1 MIMSK
6 DSDNVEIAIAIVE
19 HSAGAV
25 VSVRAHPGS
34 RREGI
39 FGIHAGALKIGVNA
53 APENGKA
60 NAAIARVLAEA
71 IGCKPSA
78 VELISGSTSRD
89 KKFLVQGWTKF
100 DLDAKLT
107 FAACAAKSPVK

>member
-1 MIMSK
+1 MSECLNK
-6 DSDNVEIAIAIVE
+6 SELAIDIVE

-39 FGIHAGALKIGVNA
+39 LGVHAGALKIGVNA
-53 APENGKA
+53 APEHGKA

-71 IGCKPSA
+71 LGCKPSA

-89 KKFLVQGWTKF
+89 KKFLVQGWTNG
-100 DLDAKLT
+100 DLNAKLA
-107 FAACAAKSPVK
+107 FAVSGMKSPVK

>member
-1 MIMSK
+1 MSD
-6 DSDNVEIAIAIVE
+6 DSNISDLAIDIVE
-19 HSAGAV
+19 QSAGAV

-39 FGIHAGALKIGVNA
+39 LGVHAGALRIGVNA

-71 IGCKPSA
+71 LGCKPSA

-89 KKFLVQGWTKF
+89 KKFLVQGWTNR
-100 DLDAKLT
+100 DLKAKLVG
-107 FAACAAKSPVK
+107 AASATKSPVKKL